1 MTKRFS
7 FSRTCNQADRSSP
20 WIATKSEAGSC
31 LLRRFKNV
39 FACCKFY
46 WSNSTLPTWRD
57 SLCPSTNT
65 LVPTL
70 TDLVSQF
77 SRHSSFPD
85 PTSSLRQ
92 HGKWQRRNHAHR
104 WHQSARAHFPGTR
117 FLSNFRFPRIPTNQI
132 RVLLARAELQ
142 ARAAGRFLGVY
153 KESEI
158 AS

>member
-1 MTKRFS
+1 MTKLFS
-7 FSRTCNQADRSSP
+7 FSRTYNQADRSNP

-46 WSNSTLPTWRD
+46 WSNSTLPTRRD

-65 LVPTL
+65 LAPSL
-70 TDLVSQF
+70 TDW
-77 SRHSSFPD
+77 SRSSNSPFLIRSAIIP
-85 PTSSLRQ
+85 RQ